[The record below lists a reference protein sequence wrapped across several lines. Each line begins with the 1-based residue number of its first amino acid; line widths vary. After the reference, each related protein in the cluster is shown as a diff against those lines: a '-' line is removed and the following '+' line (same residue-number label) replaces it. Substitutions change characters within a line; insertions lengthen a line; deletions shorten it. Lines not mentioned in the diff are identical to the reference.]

1 MPSTATIPTSLTA
14 RIHELISACF
24 TGIWL
29 ETCEPEGSVSIKTT
43 GFTGSSCRDAT
54 RELERALGM
63 SGREHM
69 LPEYFVNNETHDR
82 LQQGH

>member
-1 MPSTATIPTSLTA
+1 MTSPMTKKIEITVRPDGST
-14 RIHELISACF
+14 
-24 TGIWL
+24 
-29 ETCEPEGSVSIKTT
+29 SIKTT

-63 SGREHM
+63 SGREHL

-82 LQQGH
+82 LQHGN